1 MKSGVKQLDLAADS
15 EAAGGEH
22 GNSCPACQSAAS
34 RTLFE
39 ATDRLYRTTTRNFRI
54 IECRQCRLIRLFPLP
69 DAGELRAYYPDD
81 YWFTPEA
88 ETVDHLEELYRRFVL
103 RDHLNFVCHALRS
116 SQADGP
122 VLDVGCGGGL
132 FLRMLAERGYRVAG
146 LDFSP
151 AAARLAWKGN
161 AVPVVCGT
169 LSNAPLAP
177 NSCSAVTMFHV
188 LEHVEDPYAYLAET
202 RRLLKTG
209 GRVILQVPN
218 AACWQFRLL
227 GKKWNGLDVP
237 RHLWNFRPRNL
248 DLLLDRS
255 GFEVVRRKYFSLR
268 DNPAGLA
275 TSLAPWLDPMARRIR
290 RVSESQPMRL
300 CKNLIYFCLVL
311 ACLPFAVLEA
321 ACRAGSTVMVEA
333 RRK

>member
-1 MKSGVKQLDLAADS
+1 MTVKPQELAADTCA
-15 EAAGGEH
+15 AAGSEH
-22 GNSCPACQSAAS
+22 GARCPACQGPDS

-39 ATDRLYRTTTRNFRI
+39 ATDRLYRTTNRNFRI
-54 IECRQCRLIRLFPLP
+54 IECRRCRLIRLSPQP
-69 DAGELRAYYPDD
+69 DVRELRAYYPDN
-81 YWFTPEA
+81 YWFSPEP
-88 ETVDHLEELYRRFVL
+88 ETVDRLEELYRRFVL

-116 SQADGP
+116 SQAVGP
-122 VLDVGCGGGL
+122 ILDVGCGGGL
-132 FLRMLAERGYRVAG
+132 FLGRLAERGYRVAG
-146 LDFSP
+146 LDVSLG
-151 AAARLAWKGN
+151 AARVAWKDN

-177 NSCSAVTMFHV
+177 SSCSAVTMFHV
-188 LEHVEDPYAYLAET
+188 LEHVDDPHAYLVEA
-202 RRLLKTG
+202 RRLLKTE

-218 AACWQFRLL
+218 AACLQFLLL
-227 GKKWNGLDVP
+227 GKNWSGLDVP

-248 DLLLDRS
+248 DLLLNRS

-275 TSLAPWLDPMARRIR
+275 TSLAPWLDPMARRVR
-290 RVSESQPMRL
+290 RVGESQLVRL

-311 ACLPFAVLEA
+311 ACLPFAVFEA

-333 RRK
+333 RRKS

>member
-1 MKSGVKQLDLAADS
+1 MKSGVKQSDLAADS
-15 EAAGGEH
+15 DASGAH
-22 GNSCPACQSAAS
+22 GTACPACQSPDS

-88 ETVDHLEELYRRFVL
+88 ETVDHLEELYRRLVL
-103 RDHLNFVCHALRS
+103 RDHLNFVCHALGS

-146 LDFSP
+146 LDFSLG
-151 AAARLAWKGN
+151 AARVAWRGN

-177 NSCSAVTMFHV
+177 NSCAGVTMFHV
-188 LEHVEDPYAYLAET
+188 LEHVDDPQSYLAAAHG
-202 RRLLKTG
+202 LLKAG

-227 GKKWNGLDVP
+227 GKKWSGLDVP

-248 DLLLDRS
+248 DLLLERS

-275 TSLAPWLDPMARRIR
+275 TSVAPRLDTIARRLR
-290 RVSESQPMRL
+290 RISESQPMQL
-300 CKNLIYFCLVL
+300 CKNLIYFSLVL
-311 ACLPFAVLEA
+311 ASFPFTVLEA
-321 ACRAGSTVMVEA
+321 A
-333 RRK
+333 